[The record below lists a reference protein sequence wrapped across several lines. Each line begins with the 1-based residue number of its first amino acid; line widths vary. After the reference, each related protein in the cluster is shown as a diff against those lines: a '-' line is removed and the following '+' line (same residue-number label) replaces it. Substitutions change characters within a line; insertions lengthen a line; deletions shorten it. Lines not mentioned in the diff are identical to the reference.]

1 MNGAL
6 TPLFQT
12 RMALPNPWQ
21 LLVWA
26 GPFLS
31 IAALWWLVGRT
42 DQIVNY
48 LFPHLEWEQSL
59 GWLNIKAE
67 RRAKTALR
75 WVGYGFYLLLAALL
89 YAIVHLADGFP
100 AVADWSQPDVLG
112 DLVLRI
118 PALVVCLGTWLLYL
132 GCGLMPK
139 LRAQREE
146 AELRK
151 FRAQMEEIERE
162 KEMLQPRSRVKMPL
176 QKPRTNAPLASPAP
190 IRTKRRD
197 HPGG

>member
-1 MNGAL
+1 MDGAL

-12 RMALPNPWQ
+12 RMAIPNPWQ

-26 GPFLS
+26 GPLLS
-31 IAALWWLVGRT
+31 IAAVWWLVNRT

-48 LFPHLEWEQSL
+48 LFPDLEWERSL

-89 YAIVHLADGFP
+89 YAIVRLADGFP
-100 AVADWSQPDVLG
+100 ALADWSQTDVLS
-112 DLVLRI
+112 DLVVRT
-118 PALVVCLGTWLLYL
+118 PALVVCLGIWLLYL
-132 GCGLMPK
+132 GCWLMPK
-139 LRAQREE
+139 LRNQREE
-146 AELRK
+146 AALKK

-162 KEMLQPRSRVKMPL
+162 KEMHQPASRVKMPL
-176 QKPRTNAPLASPAP
+176 QKPRTNEPLTPSTPFRA
-190 IRTKRRD
+190 KRRD